1 MKTRTRKTMNATNP
15 SNARTTTLTGRRRH
29 TATGYAAFVGIT
41 ALVALMASPAS
52 AQEPDVCEGN
62 VTGDLGVASYRCSGP
77 ECVMRYVRV
86 APEAPSE
93 SRRVEGIW
101 RYSTEPTVAAVRP
114 GAAVRGILREGD
126 RIVSVNGS
134 PITTLE
140 GSRELQ
146 LVEPGE
152 RVRLVYRRDGALREA
167 EVVAGSRCV
176 EDPEEPALAAP
187 APPAEVSV
195 QRPRGQVSLPRP
207 GNPGRLTGDV
217 VTSRVAN
224 GGVHLGM
231 SFRCGDCV
239 FLTDEE
245 GGVRWSFTGPVE
257 IVRVEEGGPAERAGL
272 RSGDLVRRIDGH
284 PVESREGAAAWGSLT
299 SGEPVRVAVSRP
311 DGSFANVELV
321 PEERTDE
328 PSTVT
333 ASGRVQ
339 YAPPTPA
346 APAVPPAPVRYTGV
360 LKDIGIEV
368 RGAPVTVDKDEGAGT
383 ITIYT
388 GDNVIVIRT
397 GRGG

>member
-1 MKTRTRKTMNATNP
+1 MKTMKEAGNATNA
-15 SNARTTTLTGRRRH
+15 SRGTTMPIRRRWRTAPSH
-29 TATGYAAFVGIT
+29 AAFAGAIALLALTAT
-41 ALVALMASPAS
+41 PAS

-86 APEAPSE
+86 APPAPSE

-101 RYSTEPTVAAVRP
+101 RYSTEPVVASLRP
-114 GAAVRGILREGD
+114 GGAVEGILREGD

-146 LVEPGE
+146 LVEPAE

-167 EVVAGSRCV
+167 DVVAGSRCI
-176 EDPEEPALAAP
+176 EEPEEPASAAP
-187 APPAEVSV
+187 APPAEISV
-195 QRPRGQVSLPRP
+195 QRPRGQISPPRP
-207 GNPGRLTGDV
+207 GSPGRLTGDV
-217 VTSRVAN
+217 ITSRGAN
-224 GGVHLGM
+224 RGVHLGL
-231 SFRCGDCV
+231 SFQCGNCV
-239 FLTDEE
+239 ILTDEE

-257 IVRVEEGGPAERAGL
+257 IVRVEEGGPADRAGL
-272 RSGDLVRRIDGH
+272 RSGDLLRRIDGH
-284 PVESREGAAAWGSLT
+284 PVESREGGEAWGSLA
-299 SGEPVRVAVSRP
+299 SGEPVRVVVSRP

-328 PSTVT
+328 PSRMT

-339 YAPPTPA
+339 FAPPTPA
-346 APAVPPAPVRYTGV
+346 APAAPPAPVRYTGV
-360 LKDIGIEV
+360 LDDLGVEV
-368 RGAPVTVDKDEGAGT
+368 RGGPVTVEKNEGTGT

-388 GDNVIVIRT
+388 PDNVIVIRT